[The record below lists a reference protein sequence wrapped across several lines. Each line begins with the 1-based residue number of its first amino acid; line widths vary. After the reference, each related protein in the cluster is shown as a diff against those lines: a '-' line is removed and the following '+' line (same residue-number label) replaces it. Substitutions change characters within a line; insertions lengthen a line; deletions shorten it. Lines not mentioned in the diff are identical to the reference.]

1 MFTVVYD
8 ANVLYPAPLR
18 DILIRLARTRL
29 FHARWTDAIL
39 DEVFR
44 NLSAKRPD
52 LDAGA
57 LERTRHLMCEAVPD
71 CMIEGWELLMDGLQL
86 PDPDDRHILAAAIRA
101 GAKVIVTTNLRD
113 FPPAPLAAFG
123 IEAQHPDIFVL
134 GLIDLDPGAVVTVVH
149 QQQEDLK
156 RNPKT
161 VPELLDILERQGL
174 VQSVAELRGRLFD
187 DTSSA

>member
-1 MFTVVYD
+1 MFTFVYD

-29 FHARWTDAIL
+29 FHARWTDTIL
-39 DEVFR
+39 DEVFI
-44 NLSAKRPD
+44 NLSTKRPD

-57 LERTRHLMCEAVPD
+57 LERTRQLMCDAVPD
-71 CMIEGWELLMDGLQL
+71 STIEGWEPLVDGLDL
-86 PDPDDRHILAAAIRA
+86 PDPDDRHVLAAAIRA
-101 GAKVIVTTNLRD
+101 GAQVIVTINLKD
-113 FPPAPLAAFG
+113 FPTAPLAAFE

-134 GLIDLDPGAVVTVVH
+134 DLIDLDPGAVVTVVH
-149 QQQEDLK
+149 QQQKDLK

-174 VQSVAELRGRLFD
+174 VQSVAELRGRLFYD
-187 DTSSA
+187 